1 MVLVTVEA
9 SASQRDPLEMRALV
23 TLLSACFSVLFGSRS
38 ELVFEL
44 AALRQQLA
52 VLSASAHGRGSPLG
66 ARR

>member
-1 MVLVTVEA
+1 
-9 SASQRDPLEMRALV
+9 MRALV